1 VKNQIDIT
9 LSILHHGNHHSVATL
24 GIDGKDLAARFLKKL
39 LHDDRNQ
46 WKSLKTRIIT
56 VSNYE
61 CYENN
66 VTFKHLEDG
75 IYEFK
80 RPGLRLYA
88 FYDTIENT
96 DHLIICTNGGTKNTK
111 KAQGEDIRRALERKQ
126 RYFEGK
132 ELPHTQFTIND
143 PIP

>member
-1 VKNQIDIT
+1 MNSKIDIT
-9 LSILHHGNHHSVATL
+9 LNLLHHGDHYSVATL
-24 GIDGKDLAARFLKKL
+24 GIDGKDLAADFLKKL
-39 LHDDRNQ
+39 LHDDRNK

-61 CYENN
+61 RYENN
-66 VTFKHLEDG
+66 VTFKHLEKG
-75 IYEFK
+75 LYEFK

-96 DHLIICTNGGTKNTK
+96 YHLIICTNGGTKNTR
-111 KAQGEDIRRALERKQ
+111 KAQSEDIRRALERKQ
-126 RYFEGK
+126 QYFK
-132 ELPHTQFTIND
+132 AKALPQAQFTIND